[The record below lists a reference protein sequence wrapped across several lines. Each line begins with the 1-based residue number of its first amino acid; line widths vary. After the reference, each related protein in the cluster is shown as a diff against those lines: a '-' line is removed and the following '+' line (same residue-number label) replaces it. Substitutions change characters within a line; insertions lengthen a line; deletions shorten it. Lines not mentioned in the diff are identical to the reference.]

1 MSRDF
6 GINTLFFILS
16 HPHQPILFTSFSGLL
31 PSTKLTSAT
40 VYAQRPLN
48 ILKPDSALSVL
59 LRPQIF
65 DMSLAELEEL
75 SPFMRYSAADRPPDT
90 PRLALFFEAEPQSH
104 ICDTSYH
111 IIFTITREENDPE
124 TRPCIIHWDPVADG
138 LGQSGM
144 ILLCRESETD
154 EWQPLQVDP
163 QQLPARSLHPHEVSI
178 EDPCFKQLDPG
189 DSVSWSVDLPSVYFD
204 ALSTGYFYE
213 ILWRGEQIPLWD
225 WGTLS
230 ERSTSHR
237 QLAPKTPA
245 IVLPNGPHQPVEV
258 IHDEIDLEDDI
269 GEWSPYSP
277 PPISPSS
284 RMDNAPVLSIY
295 IAGPETLSVKDHSP
309 AARLHYP
316 SQPITLNTSTFKAI
330 DRHYDGFRL
339 YVKENDEWRPHEVNG
354 LILHHLYSFSPY
366 LVNVGKNDENRFQSL
381 VPGESCSFT
390 RTVSDFPKYFAPGDR
405 FRYGYK
411 GATLDWWDWGNL
423 NDHENTVVLA
433 GEYKVLDQNN
443 GGRPVVVVPGSNWLE
458 FTLTE

>member
-1 MSRDF
+1 
-6 GINTLFFILS
+6 
-16 HPHQPILFTSFSGLL
+16 
-31 PSTKLTSAT
+31 
-40 VYAQRPLN
+40 
-48 ILKPDSALSVL
+48 
-59 LRPQIF
+59 
-65 DMSLAELEEL
+65 MSLAQLEEEL
-75 SPFMRYSAADRPPDT
+75 SSFTRYSAADRPPDT
-90 PRLALFFEAEPQSH
+90 PRLRLSFEAEPQSH
-104 ICDTSYH
+104 VYDTSYRMM
-111 IIFTITREENDPE
+111 FTITREVNDPE
-124 TRPCIIHWDPVADG
+124 TRPCIIHWDPVKDG
-138 LGQSGM
+138 LGQSGI

-163 QQLPARSLHPHEVSI
+163 QQLPAKPLHPQEVSI
-178 EDPCFKQLDPG
+178 EDPYFKQLDPG

-204 ALSTGYFYE
+204 ALGTGYSYE
-213 ILWRGEQIPLWD
+213 ILWGGGEIPLWD

-237 QLAPKTPA
+237 QLAPKSPA
-245 IVLPNGPHQPVEV
+245 IVLPNGPHQPFEV
-258 IHDEIDLEDDI
+258 IDDEIDLEDDI

-316 SQPITLNTSTFKAI
+316 VTVTISYDAAPDSMDGMRPITFNTSTFKAI

-354 LILHHLYSFSPY
+354 LILHHLYSSSPY
-366 LVNVGKNDENRFQSL
+366 PVNVGKNDENRFQSL

-423 NDHENTVVLA
+423 HDHEYTVVLA
-433 GEYKVLDQNN
+433 GENMVLDQNN